1 MEILIKQIKEL
12 YPNFKDIVDKDIN
25 QNNFNKYLE
34 NKMNDNDFVEN
45 TFKKI
50 FVN

>member
-1 MEILIKQIKEL
+1 M
-12 YPNFKDIVDKDIN
+12 YPNFKDIADNGIN
-25 QNNFNKYLE
+25 QKNFNKYLE
-34 NKMNDNDFVEN
+34 SKMNDNDFVED